1 MTPKEKTNKTYYLM
15 KENSWGSAVRETFH
29 NKDDAKK
36 ELDKLNKAQ
45 SHRPHQFQLYYYI
58 IER

>member
-1 MTPKEKTNKTYYLM
+1 MTSKTYYLM
-15 KENSWGSAVRETFH
+15 KENRWGSAVRQTFH
-29 NKDDAKK
+29 DKDDAKK
-36 ELDKLNKAQ
+36 ELNKLNKAQ

>member
-1 MTPKEKTNKTYYLM
+1 MTSKTYYLM
-15 KENSWGSAVRETFH
+15 KENSWGTSVRQTFH
-29 NKDDAKK
+29 NEDEAKK
-36 ELDKLNKAQ
+36 EMDKLNKAQ

>member
-1 MTPKEKTNKTYYLM
+1 M
-15 KENSWGSAVRETFH
+15 KENSWGTSVRQTFH
-29 NKDDAKK
+29 DKDDAKK

>member
-1 MTPKEKTNKTYYLM
+1 MTMRRTYYLM
-15 KENSWGSAVRETFH
+15 KENSLGSAVRQTFH

-45 SHRPHQFQLYYYI
+45 SHKPHRFQLYYYI